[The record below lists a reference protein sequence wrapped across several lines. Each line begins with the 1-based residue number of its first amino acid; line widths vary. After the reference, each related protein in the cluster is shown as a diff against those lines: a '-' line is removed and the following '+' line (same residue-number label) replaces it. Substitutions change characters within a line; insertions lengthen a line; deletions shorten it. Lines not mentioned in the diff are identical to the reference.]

1 MIKYMTGG
9 VLVINQIFI
18 KCNAN
23 LVSVIKNKI
32 IILLYSFPYLCN
44 SVFMLCANFCVFIF
58 MALVSNIPCS
68 SGKYLN
74 ITGWLHYKV
83 RGTVS

>member
-1 MIKYMTGG
+1 MQCESGKR
-9 VLVINQIFI
+9 N
-18 KCNAN
+18 
-23 LVSVIKNKI
+23 KNKI
-32 IILLYSFPYLCN
+32 IILLCLFPYLCN

-74 ITGWLHYKV
+74 ITDWLHYKV